1 MRGQDPRS
9 EEILHS
15 AQSPPDS
22 YAGTCVGKS
31 DFPLKK
37 VIYRLSFME
46 NDFWR
51 DGPDD
56 STTRSAAAQARGVL
70 HDLNVDGAELSKRVV
85 TPWWYHSA
93 LALIVAVFIGSLAVP
108 GALSTMV
115 VVLGVI
121 ALPLLTTAYSR
132 RYGITI
138 TQPAGPRSKRLLLAT
153 LGIALAALLAGV
165 AIKLV
170 AVSPWWTYLPAAVAF
185 VATLV
190 LGRGYDSALRSE
202 IADDQNDGH
211 KTP

>member
-1 MRGQDPRS
+1 MRAQDPCS
-9 EEILHS
+9 EELRHS
-15 AQSPPDS
+15 AQSPPGS
-22 YAGTCVGKS
+22 YTGTCVGNL
-31 DFPLKK
+31 DFPSRK
-37 VIYRLSFME
+37 VTYRLSFME
-46 NDFWR
+46 NNFWR

-56 STTRSAAAQARGVL
+56 STTQPAAAQARGVL
-70 HDLNVDGAELSKRVV
+70 NDLNVDGAKLSQRVV

-121 ALPLLTTAYSR
+121 ALPLLTATYSR

-165 AIKLV
+165 AIKLT

-185 VATLV
+185 VATLI
-190 LGRGYDSALRSE
+190 LGRRYDDALRRE

-211 KTP
+211 KTL